1 MPDSRWFR
9 MVQNGNCRQSGRSR
23 DADLTF
29 VANPNSPSGTLVSLE
44 SIKHLAEQSKGPIV
58 LDEAYVDFAETNG
71 LQLAG
76 KSVIVTRT
84 LSKSYALAGIRFGFA
99 VADPAVIRELFKVKD
114 SYNCDVLS
122 LCCRRS
128 AGRSR
133 ISAQNMRQ
141 NPSLPGSGSTL
152 TLRGFGFEVT
162 PSQSNFVWC
171 RRFDRPVKPIYE
183 ALKERKLLVRYM
195 NYPDFGDG
203 LRISVGTDSEI
214 DLLFSYLTDILNA
227 KN

>member
-1 MPDSRWFR
+1 M
-9 MVQNGNCRQSGRSR
+9 
-23 DADLTF
+23 
-29 VANPNSPSGTLVSLE
+29 
-44 SIKHLAEQSKGPIV
+44 
-58 LDEAYVDFAETNG
+58 
-71 LQLAG
+71 
-76 KSVIVTRT
+76 
-84 LSKSYALAGIRFGFA
+84 
-99 VADPAVIRELFKVKD
+99 
-114 SYNCDVLS
+114 
-122 LCCRRS
+122 
-128 AGRSR
+128 
-133 ISAQNMRQ
+133 
-141 NPSLPGSGSTL
+141 TL